1 MRVGLLCWP
10 GAGGSGVLAS
20 ELGRALARLG
30 HDVHLFSY
38 RRPFRLRGRV
48 AWHQITLPEYPLFE
62 YPSYGMAA
70 AARIAGVR
78 LDVLHAHY
86 AYPHAL
92 SAHLAREMS
101 PRPFRTVTTLHGTDL
116 HLLGTDDS
124 FSRVVRFGL
133 ERSDAVSTVSAFL
146 ARGVRAALGWSRPV
160 RVVPNFV
167 DLRRFRPSARAHSG
181 PPTIVHVTNFRP
193 VKRSLDAVRV
203 LARLR
208 TPARLHFVG
217 SGPEEA
223 AARRLAERLGV
234 SRRVRFAGEVA
245 DVAGVLRSA
254 TLLLSTSAFE
264 GFGLA
269 VLEAMASGVPVVSTA
284 SGGVQE
290 AAGRSALV
298 APVGDAA
305 ALARRT
311 EEVLRDRDL
320 ARHLGR
326 EGRRRAEELFDLD
339 RVVPQYESLYT
350 GD

>member
-10 GAGGSGVLAS
+10 SAGGSGVLAS
-20 ELGRALARLG
+20 ELGCALAERG

-101 PRPFRTVTTLHGTDL
+101 ARPFRTVTTLHGTDL
-116 HLLGTDDS
+116 HLLGTDES
-124 FSRVVRFGL
+124 FARVVRFGL
-133 ERSDAVSTVSAFL
+133 ERSDAVSAVSTFL
-146 ARGVRAALGWSRPV
+146 ARGVRRAIAWVRPV
-160 RVVPNFV
+160 RVIPNFV
-167 DLRRFRPSARAHSG
+167 DLRRFRPAPRPPGG
-181 PPTIVHVTNFRP
+181 PPTLAHVSNFRP

-203 LARLR
+203 LARLPA
-208 TPARLHFVG
+208 PARLLFVG

-223 AARRLAERLGV
+223 AARRLAARLGV
-234 SRRVRFAGEVA
+234 ARRVRFAGEVA

-254 TLLLSTSAFE
+254 SLLLSTSAFE

-269 VLEAMASGVPVVSTA
+269 VLEAMASGIPVVSTA
-284 SGGVQE
+284 SGGVEE
-290 AAGRSALV
+290 AAGGAALI
-298 APVGDAA
+298 APVGDVA
-305 ALARRT
+305 ALARRIG
-311 EEVLRDRDL
+311 EVLRDTDL
-320 ARHLGR
+320 ARSLGA

-339 RVVPQYESLYT
+339 RVVPQYESLYS